1 MFGLALLLTLVVPD
15 EEEYSWAVIALS
27 LVGKLAITASY
38 GVVYVFS
45 AELFPTEVRQK
56 KFKTPSSLF
65 DVIFFLG
72 TKCGNRRLLHVRTGG
87 RDNLPVHQPAV

>member
-56 KFKTPSSLF
+56 SSKHLQ
-65 DVIFFLG
+65 VFLMLYFY
-72 TKCGNRRLLHVRTGG
+72 RYEMLEL
-87 RDNLPVHQPAV
+87 AVAPCPHGWEG